1 MGAPDLFMKSS
12 QPFINESGK
21 LNKMFLFSE
30 PKSSHLIIAHISL
43 NIDFSV

>member
-21 LNKMFLFSE
+21 FNTSLFSD
-30 PKSSHLIIAHISL
+30 PKSSHLTIAHISL
-43 NIDFSV
+43 NIDLN